1 MIYKHFFAVSKKFK
15 QILFGFY
22 LFNSIKAGGSKSMY
36 ILAFGAPPRKRPESI
51 GMGLKCIFIA
61 QFYGQLKEKK
71 LTDNFSSLGAMEGGK
86 KYQSVTHV
94 STGIFNGFSII

>member
-1 MIYKHFFAVSKKFK
+1 
-15 QILFGFY
+15 
-22 LFNSIKAGGSKSMY
+22 
-36 ILAFGAPPRKRPESI
+36 
-51 GMGLKCIFIA
+51 MGLKCIFIA

-94 STGIFNGFSII
+94 STGIFQVLFKNIVCSFSHQKVMGYFRFFFHIPDFFSRPVPYPINKK